1 MREINIKRQEYH
13 ALIHEMRLSDQESF
27 YKYSRM
33 TPARFDDLLSLLGP
47 AITRQHTNFKTP
59 ISPGE
64 RLVVTLR
71 FLATFGIM
79 AVKFR
84 VFRRL
89 IIAYPEKVVKIIKA
103 ACGLHYYLKISDI
116 RSTSLS
122 ARQYHPAG
130 YVDH

>member
-1 MREINIKRQEYH
+1 
-13 ALIHEMRLSDQESF
+13 MRLSDQESF

-33 TPARFDDLLSLLGP
+33 TPARFDDLLSLVGP

-79 AVKFR
+79 AAKFR

-89 IIAYPEKVVKIIKA
+89 IIAYPEKVVKITKA

-122 ARQYHPAG
+122 ARQYCPAG